1 MKQFALLLFFLL
13 LPSPGPYAQAPFY
26 QGKTITLIVGSGAGT
41 AYDMY
46 GRLLANHIGKH
57 IPGNPNVMVQNMPAA
72 GGMVAANFVYEVA
85 KPDGLTIVSI
95 NPAHYFNQL
104 QGSKEV
110 KFDWTKFT
118 WLASSDKSEH
128 MLYMRADAPYKT
140 IQDVRKA
147 TEPPKCGATGTG
159 TSGHYIPRMLEEALG
174 TKFTIVTGYAGGNE
188 IDLATERNEVVC
200 RSFTTAAYFAREPYH
215 TWRKKN
221 FVRILLQTGHK
232 RDPRLPET
240 PLLSDLMD
248 EFKTSDLGRR
258 VVTVMLGSGEL
269 GRPIVTHPATPPERT
284 KILREAFMKSMA
296 DPALLADATK
306 NKLEITPVSGEEL
319 TKIAKEVIEQPPEV
333 VERIKKILAQMKTV
347 SNLGLFD
354 LWLKSRLRNPVHQNQ
369 SRTKV
374 PLGRHGS

>member
-1 MKQFALLLFFLL
+1 MKFIVFLGALWLLLTAPAGAQTNFF
-13 LPSPGPYAQAPFY
+13 
-26 QGKTITLIVGSGAGT
+26 QGKTVTLIVGSGAGT

-46 GRLLANHIGKH
+46 ARLLGSYIGKH
-57 IPGNPNVMVQNMPAA
+57 IAGNPTVVIQNMPAA
-72 GGMVAANFVYEVA
+72 GGLVAANYVYGVA
-85 KPDGLTIVSI
+85 KPDGLTLASI

-104 QGSKEV
+104 QGNKEV
-110 KFDWTKFT
+110 KFDWTRFT

-128 MLYMRADAPYKT
+128 MLYMRNDAPYKS
-140 IQDVRKA
+140 IQDIRKA
-147 TEPPKCGATGTG
+147 SEPPKCGATGTG

-221 FVRILLQTGHK
+221 FVRILMQTGEK
-232 RDPRLPET
+232 KDPRLPDT
-240 PLLSDLMD
+240 PLLSELMD

-269 GRPIVTHPATPPERT
+269 GRPIVTTPGLPPERT
-284 KILREAFMKSMA
+284 KILRDAFMKSMN
-296 DPALLADATK
+296 DPALLADAAK
-306 NKLEITPVSGEEL
+306 SRLEITPVGGEEL

-333 VERIKKILAQMKTV
+333 IERIRKILAQ
-347 SNLGLFD
+347 
-354 LWLKSRLRNPVHQNQ
+354 
-369 SRTKV
+369 
-374 PLGRHGS
+374 

>member
-1 MKQFALLLFFLL
+1 MIFAALLVALFMFPLGEL
-13 LPSPGPYAQAPFY
+13 RAQSTFY

-46 GRLLANHIGKH
+46 ARLLGNYIGKH
-57 IPGNPNVMVQNMPAA
+57 IPGNPTVLVQNMPAA
-72 GGMVAANFVYEVA
+72 GGLVAANYVYGVA
-85 KPDGLTIVSI
+85 KPDGLTVASI

-104 QGSKEV
+104 QGNKEV

-128 MLYMRADAPYKT
+128 MLYMRTDAPYKT

-147 TEPPKCGATGTG
+147 SEPPKCGATGTG

-215 TWRKKN
+215 TWRKKG
-221 FVRILLQTGHK
+221 FVRILMQTGEK
-232 RDPRLPET
+232 KDPRLPDT
-240 PLLSDLMD
+240 PLLGDLMN
-248 EFKTSDLGRR
+248 EFKTPELGRR

-269 GRPIVTHPATPPERT
+269 GRPIVTTPGLPADRV
-284 KILREAFMKSMA
+284 KILRDAFLKGMN

-306 NKLEITPVSGEEL
+306 SKLEITPVSGEEM
-319 TKIAKEVIEQPPEV
+319 TKIAKNVIEQPPEV
-333 VERIKKILAQMKTV
+333 VERIKKILAQ
-347 SNLGLFD
+347 
-354 LWLKSRLRNPVHQNQ
+354 
-369 SRTKV
+369 
-374 PLGRHGS
+374 

>member
-1 MKQFALLLFFLL
+1 MKFTVVLGALWLLLAAPAGAQTNFF
-13 LPSPGPYAQAPFY
+13 
-26 QGKTITLIVGSGAGT
+26 QGKTVTLIVGSGAGT

-46 GRLLANHIGKH
+46 ARLLGSYIGKH
-57 IPGNPNVMVQNMPAA
+57 IAGNPTVVVQNMPAA
-72 GGMVAANFVYEVA
+72 GGLVAANYVYGVA
-85 KPDGLTIVSI
+85 KPDGLTLASI

-104 QGSKEV
+104 QGNKEV
-110 KFDWTKFT
+110 KFDWTRFT

-128 MLYMRADAPYKT
+128 MLYMRSDAPYKS
-140 IQDVRKA
+140 IQDIRKA
-147 TEPPKCGATGTG
+147 SEPPKCGATGTG

-221 FVRILLQTGHK
+221 FVRILMQTGEK
-232 RDPRLPET
+232 KDPRLPDT
-240 PLLSDLMD
+240 PLLSELMD

-269 GRPIVTHPATPPERT
+269 GRPIVTTPGLPPERT
-284 KILREAFMKSMA
+284 KMLREAFMKSMN
-296 DPALLADATK
+296 DPALLADAAK
-306 NKLEITPVSGEEL
+306 SRLEITPVGGEEL

-333 VERIKKILAQMKTV
+333 IERIRKILAQ
-347 SNLGLFD
+347 
-354 LWLKSRLRNPVHQNQ
+354 
-369 SRTKV
+369 
-374 PLGRHGS
+374 

>member
-1 MKQFALLLFFLL
+1 MKQIALLLFFLL
-13 LPSPGPYAQAPFY
+13 LPSPGLYAQAPFY

-57 IPGNPNVMVQNMPAA
+57 IPGNPTVMVQNMPAA
-72 GGMVAANFVYEVA
+72 GGMVAANFVYEVV
-85 KPDGLTIVSI
+85 KPDGLTIASI

-104 QGSKEV
+104 QGNKEV

-128 MLYMRADAPYKT
+128 MLYMRTDAPYKT

-284 KILREAFMKSMA
+284 KVLREAFMKSMA
-296 DPALLADATK
+296 DPALLEDAAK

-319 TKIAKEVIEQPPEV
+319 AKIAKSVIEQPPEV
-333 VERIKKILAQMKTV
+333 VERIKKILAQ
-347 SNLGLFD
+347 
-354 LWLKSRLRNPVHQNQ
+354 
-369 SRTKV
+369 
-374 PLGRHGS
+374 